1 MIFVALSVFRNA
13 AKPHGFAP
21 LPHTRTSM
29 QPLRSA
35 RSRPVDRHRENAPS
49 AGRFCKLL
57 LQNEPQGPVGKSRR
71 RKFRP
76 RPTEP
81 RALPLATSESGK
93 APSRRP
99 FRKTIRRAT
108 DPFRPHASPRHLLRG
123 QQPTDRLDVER
134 MLHGM
139 YHGLQLVRVRT
150 FVGNA
155 RWAMIRPRRSRHRHS
170 GS

>member
-57 LQNEPQGPVGKSRR
+57 LQNEPQGPHWQVAPAEIPSSADRT
-71 RKFRP
+71 P
-76 RPTEP
+76 RPS
-81 RALPLATSESGK
+81 LATSESGK

-150 FVGNA
+150 FVGEMPA
-155 RWAMIRPRRSRHRHS
+155 GR
-170 GS
+170 